1 MTIEDLSL
9 PEFIFGEFPIK
20 NDSIHDQRQFILH
33 KGISLIEVIPQD
45 ELENIAFDD
54 KTSKHFSYFGEDFT
68 LFYQTNNTAA
78 SSQSEIEVLDRAWEW
93 YREYLIW
100 EDTQEE

>member
-1 MTIEDLSL
+1 MTIEDLIL

-20 NDSIHDQRQFILH
+20 DDSFNDQRQFIIH
-33 KGISLIEVIPQD
+33 KGTSLIEVLAQD
-45 ELENIAFDD
+45 EFTNVVFDD
-54 KTSKHFSYFGEDFT
+54 KTGKQYSYFGEDFT

-78 SSQSEIEVLDRAWEW
+78 SGQNEMEVLDRAWEW

-100 EDTQEE
+100 EDTQED